1 MRYLSPP
8 ARPRRQDGSVAVEAA
23 LIIALILVP
32 LMAFILLFGR
42 YFWYYTVAQK
52 AVHDA
57 TLYMASAP
65 LADIRSSGAPGL
77 ANHIIQSETADMD
90 QTTRSTLGPTTECW
104 FRFPANAPYLTP
116 LACTTATMTPVLVRT
131 SVSMTVVDPFLA
143 PMTASL
149 TGSDGLPIIAQSTM
163 RYVGR

>member
-1 MRYLSPP
+1 MRFLIPP

-23 LIIALILVP
+23 LIIALVLVP

-52 AVHDA
+52 ATHDA
-57 TLYMASAP
+57 TLYLASAS

-77 ANHIIQSETADMD
+77 AGKIVEREMGDLDA
-90 QTTRSTLGPTTECW
+90 TTRSTLGWTTECW
-104 FRFPANAPYLTP
+104 FRFPATAPYLSPFPCSTN
-116 LACTTATMTPVLVRT
+116 TMTPILVRT
-131 SVSMTVVDPFLA
+131 SLSMTVTDPFLS
-143 PMTASL
+143 PMTNSL
-149 TGSDGLPIIAQSTM
+149 IGNDGLLIMAQGTM